1 MLLDLRTLKSIPK
14 SQHEEHREV
23 FYSAYVNFALQCA
36 LYDKPLVAPPTT
48 VLHTEQRPAED
59 HDDKRQKK
67 SHESLKS
74 GHEYG
79 ANSWSD
85 EEDDDGDMMDID
97 VQAELKKEAEK
108 VFKNWTKLKINWR
121 ALFQELDTNDSE
133 EKPDLFA
140 LYPLDIGRV
149 YKMFTEMPAEGTTNP
164 FYDPERERFGWIPLM
179 ACCSQGQLGALTA
192 ESFCER
198 LISIANDVLDEGN
211 TKLSDEEI
219 EMLTLLKAN
228 RKFMDYMRTSSKYKS
243 SLMEQ
248 FGKTI
253 INESQD
259 DQD

>member
-1 MLLDLRTLKSIPK
+1 M
-14 SQHEEHREV
+14 
-23 FYSAYVNFALQCA
+23 
-36 LYDKPLVAPPTT
+36 
-48 VLHTEQRPAED
+48 LHTEQRPAED